1 MAYINTA
8 AGGEAV
14 LQLFNI
20 SGTDDIFDVVPA
32 NVVTV
37 PFMQDITVN
46 NSTGTFRFKTLAS
59 GSESVVTTPATN
71 QLSLNAIVD
80 ELVFFGNVDNSTEG
94 ALVTNG
100 VLGTSKNKTKV
111 GFRAYFDGTDTGSRY
126 MEGVGFISGLAPTV
140 NPDSPLW
147 ITPVSVEVDGDF
159 TSTVVPV

>member
-1 MAYINTA
+1 
-8 AGGEAV
+8 
-14 LQLFNI
+14 
-20 SGTDDIFDVVPA
+20 
-32 NVVTV
+32 
-37 PFMQDITVN
+37 MQDITVN

-80 ELVFFGNVDNSTEG
+80 DTVFFGNASG
-94 ALVTNG
+94 AGGVVVNG
-100 VLGTSKNKTKV
+100 VLGTSKNKTKI
-111 GFRAYFDGTDTGSRY
+111 GFRAYFDGIDTGSRY

-159 TSTVVPV
+159 TSTVVT

>member
-8 AGGEAV
+8 AGSEAV
-14 LQLFNI
+14 LELYNL
-20 SGTDDIFDVVPA
+20 GVADAFDTTTA

-80 ELVFFGNVDNSTEG
+80 DAVFFGEGAANG
-94 ALVTNG
+94 ALVING
-100 VLGTSKNKTKV
+100 VLGTSKNKTKI

-147 ITPVSVEVDGDF
+147 ITPISVEVDGDF
-159 TSTVVPV
+159 TSTVV

>member
-8 AGGEAV
+8 AGEEAV
-14 LQLFNI
+14 LKLYNV
-20 SGTDDIFDVVPA
+20 SGTADTFDEVVA

-37 PFMQDITVN
+37 PYMQDITVN

-80 ELVFFGNVDNSTEG
+80 DAVFFGEG
-94 ALVTNG
+94 AVNGSLVING
-100 VLGTSKNKTKV
+100 VLGTSKNKTKI
-111 GFRAYFDGTDTGSRY
+111 GFRAYFDGTDAGSRY

-159 TSTVVPV
+159 TSTVVT

>member
-8 AGGEAV
+8 AGAEAV
-14 LQLFNI
+14 LELYNV
-20 SGTDDIFDVVPA
+20 SGEADTFDTTAA

-80 ELVFFGNVDNSTEG
+80 DTVFFGNASG
-94 ALVTNG
+94 AGGVVVNG
-100 VLGTSKNKTKV
+100 VLGTSKNKTKI
-111 GFRAYFDGTDTGSRY
+111 GFRAYFDGIDTGSRY

-159 TSTVVPV
+159 TSTVVT

>member
-20 SGTDDIFDVVPA
+20 SGAADTFDVVPA

-80 ELVFFGNVDNSTEG
+80 DAVFFGEG
-94 ALVTNG
+94 AVNGSLVING
-100 VLGTSKNKTKV
+100 VLGTSKNKTKI
-111 GFRAYFDGTDTGSRY
+111 GFRAYFDGTDAGSRY

-147 ITPVSVEVDGDF
+147 ITPISVEVDGDF
-159 TSTVVPV
+159 TSTVVS

>member
-20 SGTDDIFDVVPA
+20 SGAADTFDVVPA

-80 ELVFFGNVDNSTEG
+80 DTVFFGNASG
-94 ALVTNG
+94 AGGVVVNG
-100 VLGTSKNKTKV
+100 VLGTSKNKTKI
-111 GFRAYFDGTDTGSRY
+111 GFRAYFDGIDTGSRY

-159 TSTVVPV
+159 TSTVVT

>member
-20 SGTDDIFDVVPA
+20 SGAADTFDVVPA

-80 ELVFFGNVDNSTEG
+80 DAVFFGEG
-94 ALVTNG
+94 AVNGSLVING
-100 VLGTSKNKTKV
+100 VLGTSKNKTKI
-111 GFRAYFDGTDTGSRY
+111 GFRAYFDGTDAGSRY

-159 TSTVVPV
+159 TSTVVT

>member
-8 AGGEAV
+8 AGSEAV
-14 LQLFNI
+14 LELYNLDA
-20 SGTDDIFDVVPA
+20 SDVFDTTAA

-80 ELVFFGNVDNSTEG
+80 DAVFFGAGAVNG
-94 ALVTNG
+94 ALVING
-100 VLGTSKNKTKV
+100 VLGTSKNKTKI

-159 TSTVVPV
+159 TSTVVS

>member
-8 AGGEAV
+8 AGQEAV
-14 LQLFNI
+14 LQLFNL
-20 SGTDDIFDVVPA
+20 GVADAFDEVAA

-80 ELVFFGNVDNSTEG
+80 DAVFFGDG
-94 ALVTNG
+94 AVNGGLVING

-159 TSTVVPV
+159 TSTVVPAP

>member
-20 SGTDDIFDVVPA
+20 SGAADTFDVVPA

-80 ELVFFGNVDNSTEG
+80 DAVFFGDG
-94 ALVTNG
+94 AVNGGLVING

-159 TSTVVPV
+159 TSALVPA

>member
-8 AGGEAV
+8 AGQEAV
-14 LQLFNI
+14 LQLFNL
-20 SGTDDIFDVVPA
+20 GVADAFDEVAA

-80 ELVFFGNVDNSTEG
+80 DAVFFGNVDNTTDG

-111 GFRAYFDGTDTGSRY
+111 GFRAYFDGIDSGSRY

-159 TSTVVPV
+159 TSALVPA